1 MILKIFRK
9 IVRIILK
16 RFIRKSLF
24 DYSGIKTII
33 SLDNNYLSKEETSD
47 YIFKSLKDNEPLMI
61 SRFGYTELNTLFR
74 YENLIKMNKLEKIY
88 QWAETMAYPL
98 SENCRLNNIYKL
110 SGFFPVTEETLY
122 LFRKEMIKAM
132 RDINLLGSW
141 VKGEDKYI
149 KHLSKV
155 KVCNLIDIEP
165 YFSSNP
171 WSLALEGKKV
181 LVIHPFSE
189 DIENQYINKR
199 NDLFR
204 NKNILPEFDLK
215 TLKTPIT
222 YPGGNTIK
230 KNWFEILDY
239 LTAESLKLD
248 FDIAI
253 IGCGAYGMP
262 LASRIKKAGKKSI
275 HLGGSV
281 QILFGIKGKRWD
293 QMEEFKKM
301 YNKFWIY
308 PSSKNKVFKHVE
320 NGCYW

>member
-16 RFIRKSLF
+16 PFIRKSLF
-24 DYSGIKTII
+24 DYSELKTII
-33 SLDNNYLSKEETSD
+33 SLDNNYFSKEETSE
-47 YIFKSLKDNEPLMI
+47 YIFKSLKKNDPLMI

-88 QWAETMAYPL
+88 QWAETLAYPF

-110 SGFFPVTEETLY
+110 SGFFPVNEETLF

-132 RDINLLGSW
+132 REIDLLGSW

-149 KHLSKV
+149 KQLSKV
-155 KVCNLIDIEP
+155 KVSNLIDLEP

-171 WSLALEGKKV
+171 WSLALKGKKV

-189 DIENQYINKR
+189 DIENQYMNKR

-204 NKNILPEFDLK
+204 NRNVLPEFDLK

-222 YPGGNTIK
+222 YPGGKIIK
-230 KNWFEILDY
+230 KNWFEILDN
-239 LTAESLKLD
+239 LTSESLRLD
-248 FDIAI
+248 FEIAI

-262 LASRIKKAGKKSI
+262 LAARLKKAGKKCI
-275 HLGGSV
+275 HLGGAV

-293 QMEEFKKM
+293 EMEKFNKM
-301 YNKFWIY
+301 YNEFWIY
-308 PSSKNKVFKHVE
+308 PSFNYKVFQNVE

>member
-16 RFIRKSLF
+16 PFIRKSLF
-24 DYSGIKTII
+24 DYSELKTII
-33 SLDNNYLSKEETSD
+33 SLDNNYLSKEETSE
-47 YIFKSLKDNEPLMI
+47 YIFKALKNNAPLMI

-74 YENLIKMNKLEKIY
+74 YENLVKMNQLEKIY
-88 QWAETMAYPL
+88 QWSETMAYPF

-110 SGFFPVTEETLY
+110 SGFFPVNKETLF

-132 RDINLLGSW
+132 REIDLLGSW
-141 VKGEDKYI
+141 IKGEDKYI
-149 KHLSKV
+149 KQLSNV
-155 KVCNLIDIEP
+155 KVSNLIDIEP

-204 NKNILPEFDLK
+204 NRNVLPEFDLK

-222 YPGGNTIK
+222 YPGGKLIK
-230 KNWFEILDY
+230 KNWFEILDD
-239 LTAESLKLD
+239 LTSESLKLD
-248 FDIAI
+248 FEIAI

-262 LASRIKKAGKKSI
+262 LAARLKKAGKKCI
-275 HLGGSV
+275 HLGGAV

-293 QMEEFKKM
+293 EMEKFKKM
-301 YNKFWIY
+301 YNEFWIY
-308 PSSKNKVFKHVE
+308 PSFNYKVFQNVE